1 MIRNAKYE
9 AAARI
14 LEKAP
19 LPTLQDHAGIGPAA
33 SLSERSSQAVPVL
46 PILRTRLLA

>member
-1 MIRNAKYE
+1 MIKRAKYE

-19 LPTLQDHAGIGPAA
+19 LPALQAQASVDAGTFM
-33 SLSERSSQAVPVL
+33 SERSSQELSVL
-46 PILRTRLLA
+46 QVLRTRLST